1 MMEVNIIVNGEAKSF
16 ATPINVS
23 NLLQD
28 MGLVGRRVAV
38 EINLEIIPRSR
49 YGEQLLQEN
58 DHVEIVRAIG
68 GG

>member
-1 MMEVNIIVNGEAKSF
+1 MNIIVNGEAKSF

-58 DHVEIVRAIG
+58 DRVEIVRAIG